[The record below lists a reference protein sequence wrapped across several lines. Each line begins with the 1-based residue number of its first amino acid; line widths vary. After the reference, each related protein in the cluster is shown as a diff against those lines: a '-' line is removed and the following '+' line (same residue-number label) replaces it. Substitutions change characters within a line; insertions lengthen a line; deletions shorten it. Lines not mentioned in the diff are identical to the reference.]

1 MHVSL
6 QLNPVTSLILFCSWI
21 FCSLFWSDN
30 YVHAFIVFLWIFFA
44 LHFSLNLYCNFW
56 NKSKQLLMSPEYNQ
70 IDNSG
75 FCLFFKLFFPVIGLI
90 RLVWICVIVC
100 RQLIV
105 DYSLSG
111 AEDSLFTKELVYGGL
126 GLTYYT

>member
-1 MHVSL
+1 
-6 QLNPVTSLILFCSWI
+6 
-21 FCSLFWSDN
+21 
-30 YVHAFIVFLWIFFA
+30 
-44 LHFSLNLYCNFW
+44 
-56 NKSKQLLMSPEYNQ
+56 MSPEYNQ

-75 FCLFFKLFFPVIGLI
+75 FCLFFELFFPVIGLI
-90 RLVWICVIVC
+90 RLMWICVIVC